1 MVLAEL
7 PREYERCPFCES
19 SAVLFVLQHK
29 YFQGEMDV
37 EGAQFPKLHRIRVNF
52 KR

>member
-7 PREYERCPFCES
+7 PREYKRCPFCGS

-29 YFQGEMDV
+29 YFQGEMAV
-37 EGAQFPKLHRIRVNF
+37 EGAQFPKLNRIIINF